1 MQGKSKVDKITS
13 SVVLPF
19 HNFSGSVKPPSGNLP
34 LKEQAHSEPESIQYS
49 DPACQTEDVIQ
60 LDTETDD
67 PRPPESRNDDEHE
80 EPKDME
86 MSKSPSDVPSDTE
99 QRFRSLNEER
109 NVQQNQRAPQEPE
122 FRFPL
127 VPFDYAEA
135 RKNLVSGE
143 PKAERKKDDAVARPI
158 NMDSGDKK
166 LTSNKPGVGENDGSF
181 QHPRRR
187 QAFPPSGNRNFTY
200 H

>member
-1 MQGKSKVDKITS
+1 MDKITS

-19 HNFSGSVKPPSGNLP
+19 HNFSGSVKPPTGSFP
-34 LKEQAHSEPESIQYS
+34 PKEPVHYEPEGIQHG
-49 DPACQTEDVIQ
+49 DPACQLEDVIQ

-67 PRPPESRNDDEHE
+67 PQPAKSRNDDEHQ
-80 EPKDME
+80 EPEGME
-86 MSKSPSDVPSDTE
+86 MSKPPSDVPSDTE

-109 NVQQNQRAPQEPE
+109 NVHQNQKTPKEPE
-122 FRFPL
+122 FSFPV

-143 PKAERKKDDAVARPI
+143 PKAVKEKDDAVARPI
-158 NMDSGDKK
+158 NKDSGDKQR
-166 LTSNKPGVGENDGSF
+166 TSNKPGVGENEGNF